1 MVFAGANDR
10 NFASIRKDLPF
21 SLFGGGADPSTVNGV
36 AVEEL
41 AERMRRMGFSN
52 LSSKVWKET
61 RHEGLNDINRDEITA
76 AFVEWAKGV
85 VRQ

>member
-1 MVFAGANDR
+1 VEGA
-10 NFASIRKDLPF
+10 
-21 SLFGGGADPSTVNGV
+21 

-52 LSSKVWKET
+52 LDTRIWPQT

-76 AFVEWAKGV
+76 AFVEWAQKAAGPPSP
-85 VRQ
+85 